1 MQVFHEK
8 ITVEVFGKTNSGK
21 GICIAL
27 MGELIKDK
35 VGLATWHEPDRDEID
50 GSLAQGYLEKLF
62 EMKGNYT
69 IVYGVHFN
77 EAQMVAALERC
88 DVLINLTGL
97 WPHQYLRIV
106 ADRFLKIQRLE
117 KEEFSVLMPI
127 NFEDAVEPTPS
138 LKNMWIDF
146 KKIHTFESI
155 TFDPRRTYEKN

>member
-21 GICIAL
+21 GVCIAL

-35 VGLATWHEPDRDEID
+35 VGMATWHEPGRDEID
-50 GSLAQGYLEKLF
+50 GALAQGCLERMLEVKS
-62 EMKGNYT
+62 KYT
-69 IVYGVHFN
+69 VIYGIHSN
-77 EAQMVAALERC
+77 AAQIDAALERG

-106 ADRFLKIQRLE
+106 AERFLKIQCPE
-117 KEEFSVLMPI
+117 KAGFSVSMPI

-138 LKNMWIDF
+138 LKNTWIDF

-155 TFDPRRTYEKN
+155 TLDPRRTYERY